1 MGPVWQRWFYSNSPP
16 GDAQIMT
23 WCFNRLLMTIYDKV
37 IAGERLF
44 YSNKNSS
51 LLLQQHSVR
60 RVHLLAE
67 TSRKYSSWSTEK
79 MKTFSRSS
87 LTLFQYFRIVVW
99 TLFFF
104 FFFHFS
110 CFSNRPSSEKRSQSA
125 GHVSGHL
132 RPEGD
137 NKMLLPFFVFLF
149 FSSSSPHQFLL
160 SNKII
165 IKGFKLKAELAI
177 FFFFF
182 TFPLK

>member
-104 FFFHFS
+104 FFSFQLLFQQAVLWEAESVSWS
-110 CFSNRPSSEKRSQSA
+110 CFRTPSPWGRQQNA
-125 GHVSGHL
+125 
-132 RPEGD
+132 
-137 NKMLLPFFVFLF
+137 
-149 FSSSSPHQFLL
+149 SS
-160 SNKII
+160 
-165 IKGFKLKAELAI
+165 
-177 FFFFF
+177 FFFFCF
-182 TFPLK
+182 FPPPPLIKFCFQTK

>member
-104 FFFHFS
+104 FFFISAAFPTGRPLRS
-110 CFSNRPSSEKRSQSA
+110 GVSQLVMFQDTFALRETTKCFF
-125 GHVSGHL
+125 L
-132 RPEGD
+132 
-137 NKMLLPFFVFLF
+137 FFFLF

>member
-104 FFFHFS
+104 FFFISAAFPTGRPLRS
-110 CFSNRPSSEKRSQSA
+110 GVSQLVMFQDTFALRETTKCFF
-125 GHVSGHL
+125 L
-132 RPEGD
+132 
-137 NKMLLPFFVFLF
+137 FFFLF
-149 FSSSSPHQFLL
+149 FSSSSPHQVLL

-177 FFFFF
+177 FFFFYI
-182 TFPLK
+182 PS